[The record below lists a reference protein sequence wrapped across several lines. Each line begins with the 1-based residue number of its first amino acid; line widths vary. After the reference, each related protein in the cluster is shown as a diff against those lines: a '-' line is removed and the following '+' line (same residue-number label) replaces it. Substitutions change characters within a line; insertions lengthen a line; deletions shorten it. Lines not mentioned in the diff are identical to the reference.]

1 MSQFVAFLKTTDLYN
16 AGRYFVATVIIVFL
30 YGAILLS

>member
-1 MSQFVAFLKTTDLYN
+1 MSQFVAFLKTTDRYD
-16 AGRYFVATVIIVFL
+16 AGGCIVATIIMVLL